1 MVCEQITDSALAL
14 ELAGAYFIVITCNDV
29 HRFIPEIEKNV
40 AIPFLHIAQVTAEA
54 INTQVFKN
62 VAILGVGKTIE
73 EDFYSSLFTQNG
85 LASLIPSEAE
95 RAFIH
100 QSIYEELVQIEFR
113 DNTRTEYRSIIT
125 KLAER
130 GADCVALAHTEIPL
144 LLSIEQSPLPAF
156 PTTEI
161 YCLAAVRRAL
171 DIE

>member
-1 MVCEQITDSALAL
+1 
-14 ELAGAYFIVITCNDV
+14 
-29 HRFIPEIEKNV
+29 
-40 AIPFLHIAQVTAEA
+40 
-54 INTQVFKN
+54 
-62 VAILGVGKTIE
+62 
-73 EDFYSSLFTQNG
+73 
-85 LASLIPSEAE
+85 LIPSEAE

-130 GADCVALAHTEIPL
+130 GADCVALACTEIPL
-144 LLSIEQSPLPAF
+144 LLSIEQSQLPAF
-156 PTTEI
+156 STTEI